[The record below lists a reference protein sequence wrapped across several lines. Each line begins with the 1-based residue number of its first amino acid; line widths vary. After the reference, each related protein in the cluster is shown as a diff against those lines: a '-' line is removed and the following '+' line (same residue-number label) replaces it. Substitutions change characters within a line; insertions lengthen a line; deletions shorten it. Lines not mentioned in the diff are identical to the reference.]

1 MKSTVEFLV
10 RHGYAVLFVWV
21 LLEQI
26 GLPLPSVPLL
36 LAAGAL
42 AGANRMNIWA
52 VLPLPV
58 LACVCAD
65 LLWYE
70 VAKHRGSLV
79 LRWICRISLE
89 PDSCVR
95 RTEDLYSRHGV
106 RWLLVAKFIPGLN
119 AAAAPLA
126 GIFQVGGA
134 RFLLFD
140 IAGAIFWAGSF
151 TALGFVFSDQLED
164 VAAYAVRLGI
174 SLITLLVAGLAAYIT
189 WKYIQRQRFLRK
201 LRIARITPEEL
212 KRLLDSG
219 ESIQIV
225 DLRHSID
232 FEADPRM
239 LPGALHFA
247 PDELEHRSSD
257 IPRDRDV
264 ILYCT

>member
-1 MKSTVEFLV
+1 MKATVEFLV

-65 LLWYE
+65 TFWYQ
-70 VAKHRGSLV
+70 VGKHRGASV
-79 LRWICRISLE
+79 LNWICRISLE

-95 RTEDLYSRHGV
+95 RTEDIYSRHGAS
-106 RWLLVAKFIPGLN
+106 WLLAAKFIPGLN

-126 GIFQVGGA
+126 GIFQVRA
-134 RFLLFD
+134 LRFFIFD
-140 IAGAIFWAGSF
+140 VLGAIFWAGSF
-151 TALGFVFSDQLED
+151 TALGFIFSDQLED
-164 VAAYAVRLGI
+164 VAAYALRLGI
-174 SLITLLVAGLAAYIT
+174 SLVTLLILGLAAYIT
-189 WKYIQRQRFLRK
+189 WKFIQRQRFLRE
-201 LRIARITPEEL
+201 LRIARIMPEEL
-212 KRLLDSG
+212 KRLMDSG
-219 ESIQIV
+219 ENVLIV
-225 DLRHSID
+225 DLRHSLD
-232 FEADPRM
+232 FEADPRT
-239 LPGALHFA
+239 LPGALHFD
-247 PDELEHRSSD
+247 PDDLEHRSNE